1 MTRSPI
7 NQLPGK
13 LKKSLGSDFLAGA
26 VVTLATGLLFMGLV
40 QILIT
45 VWPAG

>member
-1 MTRSPI
+1 MPRAPI
-7 NQLPGK
+7 NELPGK

-26 VVTLATGLLFMGLV
+26 VVTLATGILFMGLI